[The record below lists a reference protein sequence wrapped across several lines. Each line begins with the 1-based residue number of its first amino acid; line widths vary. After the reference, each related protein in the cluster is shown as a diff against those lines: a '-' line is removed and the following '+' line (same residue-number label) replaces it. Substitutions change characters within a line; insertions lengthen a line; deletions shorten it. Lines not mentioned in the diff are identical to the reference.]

1 MVKKNYSIRSRYK
14 CDADLIERGDYSVMS
29 NENKRLLVN
38 MPGKYG
44 IHMYFAFDYEG

>member
-14 CDADLIERGDYSVMS
+14 CDADLIERGDYYVMS
-29 NENKRLLVN
+29 NENKRLHVN
-38 MPGKYG
+38 MPGKDG